1 MTNDE
6 FDVVSR
12 FCAETPVRLGALAA
26 EFGLEVF
33 RSSLKPDISGL
44 IEPSAT
50 ALSGYRIR
58 LNRHE
63 TPERQRFTLAHE
75 IAHYLLHR
83 DYIGG
88 GVVDNVLYRSNLSS
102 RKEVE
107 ANKLAAS
114 IIMPLTNVRA
124 ERALLENLDDEE
136 AAVVL
141 ASRFRV
147 SLPAMRIRLG
157 S

>member
-1 MTNDE
+1 MNNGE
-6 FDVVSR
+6 FEVVSK
-12 FCAETPVRLGALAA
+12 FCAETPVRLGAMAA
-26 EFGLEVF
+26 ELGLEVF

-44 IEPSAT
+44 IEPSST
-50 ALSGYRIR
+50 APSGYRIR

-63 TPERQRFTLAHE
+63 IPERQRFTLAHE

-88 GVVDNVLYRSNLSS
+88 GVVDSVLYRSNLSS

-114 IIMPLTNVRA
+114 IIMPLANVRA
-124 ERALLENLDDEE
+124 ERALLEDLDDEE

-141 ASRFRV
+141 AQRFRV